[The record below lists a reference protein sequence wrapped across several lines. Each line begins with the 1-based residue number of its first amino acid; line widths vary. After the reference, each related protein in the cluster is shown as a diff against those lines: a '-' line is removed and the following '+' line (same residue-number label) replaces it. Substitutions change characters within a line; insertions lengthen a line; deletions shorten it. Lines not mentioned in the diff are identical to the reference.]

1 MIRFVLKKRRHTVS
15 PSIRSFI
22 YSRLTGAV
30 ATLWLCCAGPAWA
43 GDGGNDLGTL
53 NNALTD
59 LCSTLSTLG
68 VSVPSCPQAPTI
80 TQGVLQL
87 AAWNLVP
94 TEMISATNSIP
105 LGQRVNAGSPSIPP
119 VGPIP
124 PPITAFPVQGTELSN
139 LLTNLTPLAFISS
152 SPGPAKATQL
162 YNTDAEIFFYAVA
175 SGTGVQPD
183 TLYLFY
189 DDTARTNAN
198 LMQGAIVANISLP
211 LVVLSSDGTTERL
224 VPTILQFRVPAA
236 GGLPCSASTVVG
248 NFSGA
253 SSGSQTLMA
262 SKIGVNCAVV
272 FAPSPLSAKS
282 HAIFEVQVPL
292 VVTMITDP
300 LYFLNPISNVN
311 FSFKASD
318 TGFTPPTVN
327 PPQTPILG
335 ANGNS
340 IGIGPAAVP
349 LGPPPAA
356 GVATAYALCANLPG
370 GNGNGQ
376 PPIPAVAAYYAISTA
391 GEALLSA
398 AIPSASTSACPF

>member
-1 MIRFVLKKRRHTVS
+1 
-15 PSIRSFI
+15 
-22 YSRLTGAV
+22 
-30 ATLWLCCAGPAWA
+30 
-43 GDGGNDLGTL
+43 
-53 NNALTD
+53 
-59 LCSTLSTLG
+59 
-68 VSVPSCPQAPTI
+68 
-80 TQGVLQL
+80 
-87 AAWNLVP
+87 
-94 TEMISATNSIP
+94 MISATNHIP

-119 VGPIP
+119 VGPTP
-124 PPITAFPVQGTELSN
+124 PPITTFPVQGTALSN

-162 YNTDAEIFFYAVA
+162 YNTDADIFFYAVA
-175 SGTGVQPD
+175 SLSKSSTQSAQPD

-198 LMQGAIVANISLP
+198 LTQGQIVADISLP
-211 LVVLSSDGTTERL
+211 LVVLSSDGATERL
-224 VPTILQFRVPAA
+224 VPTTLQFRVPAS

-262 SKIGVNCAVV
+262 SQIGVNCAVV
-272 FAPSPLSAKS
+272 FASSPLSTKS
-282 HAIFEVQVPL
+282 HAIFEVAVPL
-292 VVTMITDP
+292 VVTMTTDP
-300 LYFLNPISNVN
+300 LYFSNPISNVS
-311 FSFKASD
+311 FSFNSNE
-318 TGFTPPTVN
+318 TGFTPLSVN

-356 GVATAYALCANLPG
+356 GVASAYALCANLPG

-376 PPIPAVAAYYAISTA
+376 PPVPAVAAYYAISTV

-398 AIPSASTSACPF
+398 AIPSASTSMCPF